1 MSSAD
6 IDELYEELLKIYKDR
21 YISPKKILSYKII
34 ELMKEGRSRENAILA
49 LYETEGKITPA
60 EAEVLEEEARKKKQT
75 LEAEIRKKKEE
86 AIEQQIKKHKKSLE
100 KLALL
105 FSKGELDEES
115 YRAAIKLHE
124 EKTAKLETEKKEEA
138 TVKHKR
144 ESIEL
149 PAPPPTA
156 PTKRLDFQTISK
168 YFIHGF
174 AFSIIMLALGFVWVF
189 VLVFLTVAG
198 SLIGLILGFVVLLFI
213 LSGLNSFLLESIWS
227 ISTEQ
232 EWVSLLFHGFWLFV
246 AFFAAHIPAIIINY
260 FVPSLAITIILF
272 IIYTF
277 IDGFVAKNVA
287 SWWEEEY

>member
-6 IDELYEELLKIYKDR
+6 IDEIYEELLKIYEDH
-21 YISPKKILSYKII
+21 YINPKKILSYKII
-34 ELMKEGRSRENAILA
+34 ELMNKGRSRENAILA

-60 EAEVLEEEARKKKQT
+60 EAEVLEEEARKKK
-75 LEAEIRKKKEE
+75 EE
-86 AIEQQIKKHKKSLE
+86 AIEQQIKKHKKSLK

-124 EKTAKLETEKKEEA
+124 EKMAKLETEKKGEA
-138 TVKHKR
+138 TVRPKR
-144 ESIEL
+144 ELVEL

-174 AFSIIMLALGFVWVF
+174 AFSVIMIALVFVWAF

-198 SLIGLILGFVVLLFI
+198 SFIGLVLGFVVLLFI
-213 LSGLNSFLLESIWS
+213 LSGLNTFLLESIWS

-232 EWVSLLFHGFWLFV
+232 EWMSLLFHGFTLFV
-246 AFFAAHIPAIIINY
+246 ALIAAHVPAIIIIY
-260 FVPSLAITIILF
+260 FVPSLATTIVLF
-272 IIYTF
+272 IVNAF

-287 SWWEEEY
+287 SWWEEEYG